1 MKRQASLYL
10 IVIGLFLLL
19 ISGGFLSEGLSRA
32 GMDNAVVSQRMAEG
46 FEDFWLPSLSSPGN
60 PDRLNYLPLG
70 YWLES
75 QWYNLFGDNSFMAE
89 KVYSVLTFFIIAALI
104 IWIWRLAGMPK
115 RTGWLP
121 LLCWIT
127 IPIVSWSATNNLLE
141 STMSMFVLLSVAFM
155 FKSAKIRMTGRMR
168 MANRS
173 ANHQL
178 AASHTFR
185 KVWPA
190 YFGWLFLA
198 ALAMELAFMVKGFSG
213 LFPLFFPA
221 LYWLIVDRTRN
232 SARKSDLLFPV
243 LSTLFILLVWIVTL
257 FVAIIN
263 SPDVYH
269 HIYNYLHHQM
279 IGGVLHVQT
288 VSSRFYI
295 LYVLVLQSVIPLLI
309 VVIISLLRIKSRP
322 FYRFMFYSYNEKK
335 LTALQ
340 VEHSKMGWLFLAVGM
355 SGILP
360 IMLGLKQQE
369 FYVVPTL
376 PFFALAMGCLLYDL
390 LQDWLENINT
400 VAHRVLVAMAVL
412 LFGSGLV
419 LNVAS
424 LHKINSNEELLSDM
438 KLILPYLSGGE
449 KVSVSA
455 ELLQDA
461 EAAEYF
467 YRYKQVTFDSLPG
480 RIHYLSIYSDVHY
493 HSALFQYSDMH
504 LPTQRYKLFELIEI
518 PIIDDSLM
526 ALPSDE
532 DSLSASF
539 QSIDSL
545 SERMFHPI
553 LIEY

>member
-1 MKRQASLYL
+1 MKRQACLYFL
-10 IVIGLFLLL
+10 VIGVFLLL
-19 ISGGFLSEGLSRA
+19 ISGGFLSEGLSRV
-32 GMDNAVVSQRMAEG
+32 GLDNAVVSQRMAEG

-104 IWIWRLAGMPK
+104 TWIWRLAGMPE

-121 LLCWIT
+121 LLCWLT

-141 STMSMFVLLSVAFM
+141 STMTMFVLLSVAFM
-155 FKSAKIRMTGRMR
+155 FKSELLHGRDLR
-168 MANRS
+168 
-173 ANHQL
+173 L
-178 AASHTFR
+178 R
-185 KVWPA
+185 KSFHGGDLRPRKSLL
-190 YFGWLFLA
+190 YKLCFLILS

-213 LFPLFFPA
+213 LFPIFFPT
-221 LYWLIVDRTRN
+221 LYWLIVERRTESGEN
-232 SARKSDLLFPV
+232 PSATEVRERI
-243 LSTLFILLVWIVTL
+243 LSRRIQAFKYAIFSTAVIVMVWIVTL
-257 FVAIIN
+257 SIVIIN
-263 SPDVYH
+263 SPEVYNH
-269 HIYNYLHHQM
+269 LYNYLHHQM

-295 LYVLVLQSVIPLLI
+295 VYVLVLQAIIPLLI
-309 VVIISLLRIKSRP
+309 IGIISLLRIKSRP
-322 FYRFMFYSYNEKK
+322 FYHFMFYRYFEQK

-340 VEHSKMGWLFLAVGM
+340 VERSKRGWLFLAVGL

-369 FYVVPTL
+369 FYIVPTL

-400 VAHRVLVAMAVL
+400 IAHRVLIAISVL

-424 LHKINSNEELLSDM
+424 LRMMNSNEELLSDM

-449 KVSVSA
+449 TLSVSA
-455 ELLQDA
+455 EMMQDA
-461 EAAEYF
+461 VAAEYF
-467 YRYKQVTFDSLPG
+467 YRYKQVIFDTTAG
-480 RIHYLSIYSDVHY
+480 HNHFVSIYSDVDYQTDSMHY
-493 HSALFQYSDMH
+493 CDMQ
-504 LPTQRYKLFELIEI
+504 LPTQRYKLFELT
-518 PIIDDSLM
+518 
-526 ALPSDE
+526 
-532 DSLSASF
+532 
-539 QSIDSL
+539 
-545 SERMFHPI
+545 RH
-553 LIEY
+553 